1 MYTALSPEGAIA
13 ELDKHAAEFA
23 GARRRRDL
31 VSVQVTVDGVLDLTS
46 RWTRVRHGISLA
58 TLTGDAPADL
68 AACRGLARREVLGG
82 RYGAILA
89 PSAAPGG
96 GVNLMLYVEHT
107 GHLRDLTNG
116 PDRVTITPGYR
127 WPGTLPS

>member
-1 MYTALSPEGAIA
+1 
-13 ELDKHAAEFA
+13 
-23 GARRRRDL
+23 
-31 VSVQVTVDGVLDLTS
+31 VQVTVDDVLDLTS

-96 GVNLMLYVEHT
+96 GAT
-107 GHLRDLTNG
+107 
-116 PDRVTITPGYR
+116 
-127 WPGTLPS
+127 